1 MTKVKICGLMDQVTV
16 DETVQAGADYLGF
29 VFAKSKRNITPEK
42 VRAITRNVPEKVKI
56 VGVFVSPS
64 LEELQAVIRI
74 AKLDLVQIHGELF
87 PEIVSCIAIPVIQSF
102 DGQSPELASLLASS
116 IADFYLLDAP
126 ITNETYAGGNGKT
139 FDWQKISSE
148 SQKQLKQKP
157 FFIAGGL
164 TQANVTEAIQ
174 FFEPFAVDVS
184 SSVETDGVKDVTKIK
199 AFIKAVKEQ

>member
-64 LEELQAVIRI
+64 LEELEAVIRI

-116 IADFYLLDAP
+116 TADFYLLDAP
-126 ITNETYAGGNGKT
+126 ITNEAYAGGNGKT

-148 SQKQLKQKP
+148 SQKQLKKKL

>member
-116 IADFYLLDAP
+116 TADFYLLDAP

>member
-64 LEELQAVIRI
+64 LKELEAVIRI
-74 AKLDLVQIHGELF
+74 AKLDLVQIHGKLF
-87 PEIVSCIAIPVIQSF
+87 PEIVSRITIPVIQSF
-102 DGQSPELASLLASS
+102 DGQSPELPSLLASS
-116 IADFYLLDAP
+116 TADFYLLDAP
-126 ITNETYAGGNGKT
+126 ITNEAYAGSNGKT

-148 SQKQLKQKP
+148 SQKQLKKKL

-164 TQANVTEAIQ
+164 TQDNVTEAIQ
-174 FFEPFAVDVS
+174 LFEPFAVDVS

>member
-1 MTKVKICGLMDQVTV
+1 MTKVKICGLMDQLTV

-64 LEELQAVIRI
+64 LKELEAVIRI
-74 AKLDLVQIHGELF
+74 AKLDFVQIHGELF
-87 PEIVSCIAIPVIQSF
+87 PEIVSRIAIPVIQSF
-102 DGQSPELASLLASS
+102 DGQSPELPSLLASS
-116 IADFYLLDAP
+116 TADFYLLDAP

>member
-64 LEELQAVIRI
+64 LEELEAVIRI

>member
-64 LEELQAVIRI
+64 LKELQAVIRI

-87 PEIVSCIAIPVIQSF
+87 PEIVSCISIPVIQSF
-102 DGQSPELASLLASS
+102 DGQSPELPSLLASS
-116 IADFYLLDAP
+116 TADFYLLDAP

-148 SQKQLKQKP
+148 SQKQLKKKP

-174 FFEPFAVDVS
+174 LFEPFAVDVS

>member
-1 MTKVKICGLMDQVTV
+1 MVRTTQRIL
-16 DETVQAGADYLGF
+16 
-29 VFAKSKRNITPEK
+29 KSNHYT
-42 VRAITRNVPEKVKI
+42 
-56 VGVFVSPS
+56 S
-64 LEELQAVIRI
+64 
-74 AKLDLVQIHGELF
+74 
-87 PEIVSCIAIPVIQSF
+87 
-102 DGQSPELASLLASS
+102 
-116 IADFYLLDAP
+116 
-126 ITNETYAGGNGKT
+126 
-139 FDWQKISSE
+139 SSE

>member
-1 MTKVKICGLMDQVTV
+1 MDQVTV

-56 VGVFVSPS
+56 VGVFGSPS
-64 LEELQAVIRI
+64 LKELEAVIRI
-74 AKLDLVQIHGELF
+74 AKLDLVQINGKLF
-87 PEIVSCIAIPVIQSF
+87 PEIVSGIAIPVIQSF
-102 DGQSPELASLLASS
+102 DGQSPELPSLLASS
-116 IADFYLLDAP
+116 TADFYLLDAP

-148 SQKQLKQKP
+148 SQKQLKKKL
-157 FFIAGGL
+157 FFIAGWL
-164 TQANVTEAIQ
+164 TQDNVTEVIQ
-174 FFEPFAVDVS
+174 LFEPFAVDVS

>member
-126 ITNETYAGGNGKT
+126 ITNEAYAGGNGKT

-148 SQKQLKQKP
+148 SQKQLKKKL

-164 TQANVTEAIQ
+164 TQDNVTEAIQ
-174 FFEPFAVDVS
+174 LFEPFAVDVS